1 MWKKNFQRFF
11 GRICPKSMSAKYC
24 RKIRNSPVRVDI
36 EVLGQY
42 WHHPPGAPDIQTL
55 IIVMILWWLWYNEVV
70 LSPAPDIQAIR
81 WGCLW
86 FTMFAGAQRLALTQT
101 HCRLLAGGLVGGG
114 TWQRQSPWT
123 RSLMTIELVQVL
135 QYLNRNPENLWTQA
149 ILEPWWSF
157 NLDTTHH
164 RRSWA
169 GTNSFA
175 TGAVIGRSSALVLMS
190 SWSIM
195 KCLNIWY

>member
-1 MWKKNFQRFF
+1 
-11 GRICPKSMSAKYC
+11 
-24 RKIRNSPVRVDI
+24 
-36 EVLGQY
+36 
-42 WHHPPGAPDIQTL
+42 
-55 IIVMILWWLWYNEVV
+55 
-70 LSPAPDIQAIR
+70 
-81 WGCLW
+81 
-86 FTMFAGAQRLALTQT
+86 MFAGAQRLALTQT
-101 HCRLLAGGLVGGG
+101 HCRLLTGGLVGGG

-169 GTNSFA
+169 RTNSFA
-175 TGAVIGRSSALVLMS
+175 TGAVIGRSSALMLMS

-195 KCLNIWY
+195 KCLNIWSSWVGNSNLVLEVEEAVQVVGQQMRMRQDDKEAPTWKKCQIIGCPPKLGQLDIKDYKKEIPA